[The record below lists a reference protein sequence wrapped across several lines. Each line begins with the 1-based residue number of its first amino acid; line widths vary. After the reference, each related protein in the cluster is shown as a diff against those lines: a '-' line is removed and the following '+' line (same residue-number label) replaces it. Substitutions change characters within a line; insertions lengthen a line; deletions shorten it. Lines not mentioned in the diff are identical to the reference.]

1 MHAGGVKGSLASERM
16 KGIFG
21 IFGLVGNLVDR
32 LLCVAGA
39 IVLAQ
44 APVYMAQ
51 YVDVLSGAKAE
62 SGIMYEELSG
72 LAKSYNLDLETYL
85 DKLAANP
92 DPMVRDNVA
101 VQQSAVA
108 RHEKYVAAFDAI
120 TGASIWTRPFRFM
133 QHADPTISQ
142 AVVFEPG
149 LPLTMEGG
157 VYALVG
163 VVLIMLIL
171 GLIRRIGR
179 RMRKATKDD
188 YAAGDISKTVDAS
201 APEGS
206 VLHKLQRDQADT
218 E

>member
-1 MHAGGVKGSLASERM
+1 M

-21 IFGLVGNLVDR
+21 FFGLMGNLVDR

-39 IVLAQ
+39 ILLAQ

-51 YVDVLSGAKAE
+51 YIDVLSGAKAE
-62 SGIMYEELSG
+62 SGIIYDELSA
-72 LAKSYNLDLETYL
+72 LAKSYNLDLESYL
-85 DKLAANP
+85 DKLASNP
-92 DPMVRDNVA
+92 DQMVRDNIA
-101 VQQSAVA
+101 VQQSAVE
-108 RHEKYVAAFDAI
+108 RHERYVEAFDAI
-120 TGASIWTRPFRFM
+120 TNASIWTRPFRFM

-149 LPLTMEGG
+149 LPLTVEGG

-163 VVLIMLIL
+163 VLLVMLIL

-179 RMRKATKDD
+179 GMRKATKDD
-188 YAAGDISKTVDAS
+188 YAAGDMGQTVDAS
-201 APEGS
+201 APAGS
-206 VLHKLQRDQADT
+206 VLHKIQHDQADT